1 MSTIELNWHSNL
13 FYWLVFVTITINE
26 DFFSFVDTS
35 YMAYI
40 LESIKRVLI
49 FYGPVKISGIS

>member
-1 MSTIELNWHSNL
+1 VSTIELNWHSNL